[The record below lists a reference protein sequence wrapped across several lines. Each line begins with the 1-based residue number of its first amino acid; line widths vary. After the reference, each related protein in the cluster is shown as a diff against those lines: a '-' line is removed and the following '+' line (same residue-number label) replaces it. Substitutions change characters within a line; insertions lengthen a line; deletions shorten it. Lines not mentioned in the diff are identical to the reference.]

1 MTKIKMLRLYRP
13 HAGQRALHESYARF
27 RVAACG
33 RRWGKTVAAT
43 AEMIKH
49 AWQKPGSLS
58 FWVAPVL
65 RQSTIAFDLV
75 KRAMPRGALAAIH
88 KVDRRVSL
96 VNGSVIEF
104 KSAEIPENLRG
115 FGIDFLVVDEAAF
128 LAGELWEEVLR
139 PALSDRQGR
148 ALFIGT
154 PKGRNWFFHLFAR
167 GMDNGQA
174 NWESFTFPTGNNPY
188 IRPEEIEDAR
198 RSLPEAVF
206 AQEYLARFID
216 EGAGVFLGVNDIIRG
231 KLADPLPDERY
242 TAGLDIGRHRD
253 YTVLTIINP
262 SGSVVYF
269 DRFFR
274 TTWTVMKQRVTSAV
288 KRYNRAVVWVDST
301 GVGDPILEDLI
312 RMGAACRGYR
322 FTNESKA
329 ALVENLILLIDEKK
343 IVIPPIQELVDELM
357 IFETRNLPGGRVSY
371 GAPAGFHDDCVI
383 SLALA
388 AWGIRGTRVN
398 QSDFVRTLGF

>member
-1 MTKIKMLRLYRP
+1 MTKIKTLKLYRP
-13 HAGQRALHESYARF
+13 HPGQKALHESAARF

-49 AWQKPGSLS
+49 AWQKPGSLC

-75 KRAMPRGALAAIH
+75 RRAMPKGALAGIH
-88 KVDRRVSL
+88 KQDRRVSL

-104 KSAEIPENLRG
+104 RSGLIPENLRG

-128 LAGELWEEVLR
+128 LPGELWEEVLR
-139 PALSDRQGR
+139 PTLSDRQGR

-167 GMDNGQA
+167 AADEQQA
-174 NWESFTFPTGNNPY
+174 NWESFTFPTDNNPY
-188 IRPEEIEDAR
+188 IKPEEIDDAR
-198 RSLPEAVF
+198 RSLPQAVF
-206 AQEYLARFID
+206 AQEYLAQFID
-216 EGAGVFLGVNDIIRG
+216 DGAGVFSGVNDIIKGR
-231 KLADPLPDERY
+231 LTDPLPDKHY

-253 YTVLTIINP
+253 YTVLTVVDS

-269 DRFFR
+269 DRFFK

-301 GVGDPILEDLI
+301 GVGDPILEDLM

-329 ALVENLILLIDEKK
+329 ALVENLILLIDEKR
-343 IVIPPIQELVDELM
+343 ITIPPIQELIDELM
-357 IFETRNLPGGRVSY
+357 IFEARNLPGGGVSY
-371 GAPAGFHDDCVI
+371 GAPAGYHDDSVI

-388 AWGIRGTRVN
+388 AWGIRGIRVS

>member
-1 MTKIKMLRLYRP
+1 MTKIKILKLYRP
-13 HAGQRALHESYARF
+13 HPGQKALHESTARF

-49 AWQKPGSLS
+49 AWQKPGSLC

-75 KRAMPRGALAAIH
+75 RRAMPKGALAGIN
-88 KVDRRVSL
+88 KQDRRVSL

-104 KSAEIPENLRG
+104 RSGVIPENLRG

-128 LAGELWEEVLR
+128 LPGELWEEVLR
-139 PALSDRQGR
+139 PTLSDRQGR
-148 ALFIGT
+148 ALFVGT
-154 PKGRNWFFHLFAR
+154 PKGRNWFFHLFTRAT
-167 GMDNGQA
+167 DTPQA
-174 NWESFTFPTGNNPY
+174 NWESFTFPTDNNPY
-188 IRPEEIEDAR
+188 IKPEEIDDAR
-198 RSLPEAVF
+198 RSLPQAVF
-206 AQEYLARFID
+206 AQEYLGQFID
-216 EGAGVFLGVNDIIRG
+216 DGAGVFSGINDIIRG
-231 KLADPLPDERY
+231 RLTDPLPDKHY
-242 TAGLDIGRHRD
+242 AAGLDIGRHRD
-253 YTVLTIINP
+253 YTVLTIVDS

-269 DRFFR
+269 DRFFK

-301 GVGDPILEDLI
+301 GVGDPILEDLM

-329 ALVENLILLIDEKK
+329 ALVENLILLIDEKR
-343 IVIPPIQELVDELM
+343 ITIPPIQELIDELM
-357 IFETRNLPGGRVSY
+357 IFEARNLPGGGVSY
-371 GAPAGFHDDCVI
+371 GAPAGYHDDSVI

-388 AWGIRGTRVN
+388 AWGIRGVRVS